1 MKRLLLSLA
10 LVLAASL
17 GALAQD
23 IIILR
28 NSEKIE
34 AKIVEISSTEIAYK
48 KADYTD
54 GPTFRLDISEVSS
67 IIYANGDV
75 QAFNEEPRKE
85 QGNVSSDSGSRNG
98 KLKFNPTP
106 QGRKRPF
113 GISIGYTS
121 KQMALGPLKVSM
133 LSEEIGK
140 TSPALMVGFYW
151 APEFKYGI
159 GIQTGL
165 YYELAAYNGTYT
177 DYEDYYNEVE
187 KSYSNTEHTLSIP
200 LRVQYRYE
208 IIRDLSVFLYTGP
221 SFDIHLAYL
230 ASYGGEKDDYYKG
243 DSSLNRF
250 QMLWG
255 VGAGVRWKGL
265 QLMMGGDWGLTN
277 YYKGDA
283 VKVNKPFFISLSYLF

>member
-1 MKRLLLSLA
+1 MKKFILSLA

-48 KADYTD
+48 KADYVD

-67 IIYANGDV
+67 VIYANGDV

-85 QGNVSSDSGSRNG
+85 QGKVSSDSGSRNG

-165 YYELAAYNGTYT
+165 YYEMAAYN
-177 DYEDYYNEVE
+177 
-187 KSYSNTEHTLSIP
+187 SATEHTLSIP

-221 SFDIHLAYL
+221 SFDIHLANLTYHD
-230 ASYGGEKDDYYKG
+230 GEKDDNYKG

-255 VGAGVRWKGL
+255 VGAGVRWKDL
-265 QLMMGGDWGLTN
+265 QLMMGGDWGLTS

>member
-1 MKRLLLSLA
+1 MKKFILSLA

-17 GALAQD
+17 SALAQD
-23 IIILR
+23 IIILK

-67 IIYANGDV
+67 IIYANGEV
-75 QAFNEEPRKE
+75 QAFNAEPRKG
-85 QGNVSSDSGSRNG
+85 QVTVSSGSGDRTG

-121 KQMALGPLKVSM
+121 KQYSSLILPKFKQDLTENNGT
-133 LSEEIGK
+133 
-140 TSPALMVGFYW
+140 TSALMLGLYW

-165 YYELAAYNGTYT
+165 YYEMAADSYT
-177 DYEDYYNEVE
+177 SYDEYYNEA
-187 KSYSNTEHTLSIP
+187 KSHISLHTLSVP
-200 LRVQYRYE
+200 LRFQYRYE
-208 IIRDLSVFLYTGP
+208 FIRDLSVFLYTGP

-230 ASYGGEKDDYYKG
+230 NDGENIFNG
-243 DSSLNRF
+243 DSSWNRF
-250 QMLWG
+250 QVLWG
-255 VGAGVRWKGL
+255 VGAGVRWKGI
-265 QLMMGGDWGLTN
+265 QLMMGGDWGLMPIA
-277 YYKGDA
+277 KDWPW
-283 VKVNKPFFISLSYLF
+283 KLNKPFFISLSYLF

>member
-75 QAFNEEPRKE
+75 QAFNAEPKG
-85 QGNVSSDSGSRNG
+85 QGTVSSGSGDRTG

-113 GISIGYTS
+113 GISIGYIS
-121 KQMALGPLKVSM
+121 KQLALGPLKWPM
-133 LSEEIGK
+133 LGEGLEKSI
-140 TSPALMVGFYW
+140 TPTLMLGFYW

-177 DYEDYYNEVE
+177 DYDDYYNEVE
-187 KSYSNTEHTLSIP
+187 TKLNESEHTLSIP

-221 SFDIHLAYL
+221 SFDIHLARL
-230 ASYGGEKDDYYKG
+230 SNFGGETEDDYKG
-243 DSSLNRF
+243 YSDLNRF

-265 QLMMGGDWGLTN
+265 QLMIGGDWGLTN
-277 YYKGDA
+277 ISKGEA
-283 VKVNKPFFISLSYLF
+283 IKVNKPFFISLSYLF

>member
-1 MKRLLLSLA
+1 MKKFILSLA

-17 GALAQD
+17 SALAQD
-23 IIILR
+23 IIILK

-67 IIYANGDV
+67 VIYANGDV
-75 QAFNEEPRKE
+75 QAFNAEPRKG
-85 QGNVSSDSGSRNG
+85 QDTVSSDSGSRNG

-121 KQMALGPLKVSM
+121 KQYSSLILPKFKQDLTENNGT
-133 LSEEIGK
+133 
-140 TSPALMVGFYW
+140 TSALMLGLYW

-165 YYELAAYNGTYT
+165 YYEMAVDSYT
-177 DYEDYYNEVE
+177 SYDEYYNEA
-187 KSYSNTEHTLSIP
+187 KSHISLHTLSVP
-200 LRVQYRYE
+200 LRFQYRYE
-208 IIRDLSVFLYTGP
+208 FIRDLSVFLYTGP